1 MSKSHRVATKV
12 VVQYLAVGTRNF
24 EFAVV
29 TDSLHDMSKPDGN
42 DIGSSVIILDYIE
55 FAEPKKLLYNLLLR
69 MVENLYSE
77 HRTILIVEKPFQTR
91 PVLSST
97 KKAPGFCIVCGA
109 PATTEALFK
118 VVGAIIIQRY
128 CDKCLSG
135 AKY

>member
-1 MSKSHRVATKV
+1 MEITLRITSVKTMMAARRMAKKV
-12 VVQYLAVGTRNF
+12 
-24 EFAVV
+24 
-29 TDSLHDMSKPDGN
+29 
-42 DIGSSVIILDYIE
+42 
-55 FAEPKKLLYNLLLR
+55 LYNLLLR

-77 HRTILIVEKPFQTR
+77 RRTILIVEKPFQTR